1 MIHQPNGVKMY
12 HSLLEYH
19 TTIQGINPEDIY
31 AMGQEEIRFELQW
44 FIFFIKIFF
53 LIFTKLLIG
62 STHLRMLKES
72 LTLVAELQGYGRITN
87 NLRQF
92 FDQIQNETKLQFL
105 NESETIQY
113 LNETVQKI
121 KRKFGLAFDSEIL
134 NLRGIL
140 EIDVVKGPN
149 NQSVL
154 AEYKAPSLD
163 GKRKGIFNLP

>member
-1 MIHQPNGVKMY
+1 M
-12 HSLLEYH
+12 
-19 TTIQGINPEDIY
+19 
-31 AMGQEEIRFELQW
+31 
-44 FIFFIKIFF
+44 
-53 LIFTKLLIG
+53 LIG
-62 STHLRMLKES
+62 STHFRMLKES
-72 LTLVAELQGYGRITN
+72 LTLVAELQDYGRIT

-134 NLRGIL
+134 NLKGIL